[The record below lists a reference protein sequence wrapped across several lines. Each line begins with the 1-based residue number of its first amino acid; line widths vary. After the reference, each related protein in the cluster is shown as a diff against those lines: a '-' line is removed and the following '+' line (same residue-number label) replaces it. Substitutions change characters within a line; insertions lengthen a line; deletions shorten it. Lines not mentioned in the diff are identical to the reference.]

1 MVDTLA
7 AGNARSTETASEQR
21 VLRVSMLVGVAL
33 CILGIGWGIVGG
45 SQMILF
51 DGVYALV
58 GISLTWISLWASRI
72 VEAGPTARYPWGR
85 EALTPMVIAF
95 QGIPLFATC
104 VYAVV
109 DAVATIRDGGSE
121 VTGASGVGYGLIS
134 LAAAVVA
141 YLWIRRHAAHSDLMS
156 AEATQWMAGAALS
169 VGMVV
174 GFGAVIAL
182 NGTAWAGAGRYI
194 DPAMVIAACVVL
206 VPAPFGMVRSTLVEL
221 LEGAP
226 GEQVQQPVRSAVDDV
241 KRQFGLGDHH
251 LRLAKAGRKLYV
263 EVDFVVPEDYVVRDE
278 DTVRHN
284 LLARLEQLPH
294 DVWLSVEF
302 TADPTWGD

>member
-1 MVDTLA
+1 MSDTFT
-7 AGNARSTETASEQR
+7 AGNERSMDTRSEQR
-21 VLRVSMLVGVAL
+21 VLRVSMLIGVAL
-33 CILGIGWGIVGG
+33 CALGIGWGIVGG

-58 GISLTWISLWASRI
+58 GISLTWIALWASRI
-72 VEAGPTARYPWGR
+72 VDAGPTTRYPWGR

-95 QGIPLFATC
+95 QGMALFATC
-104 VYAVV
+104 AYAVV
-109 DAVATIRDGGSE
+109 DAVMTIRAGGSE

-134 LAAAVVA
+134 LAAAVIA
-141 YLWIRRHAAHSDLMS
+141 YLWIRRNTAHSDLMA

-174 GFGAVIAL
+174 GFGAVVVVS
-182 NGTAWAGAGRYI
+182 GSAWEGAGRYI

-206 VPAPFGMVRSTLVEL
+206 VPAPFKMVRSTLVEL

-226 GEQVQQPVRSAVDDV
+226 GEQVQQPVRSAIDEV
-241 KRQFGLGDHH
+241 RREFGLGDHH
-251 LRLAKAGRKLYV
+251 LRMAKAGRKLYV

-278 DTVRHN
+278 DRVRHT
-284 LLARLEQLPH
+284 LLDRLECLPH

-302 TADPTWGD
+302 TSDPNWGE